1 MIKEIIA
8 TGADAN
14 AAIENGA
21 LLLGLP
27 REEVQFEI
35 IDLPRKGGFLGLKK
49 LPAKV
54 RVWVELPDEK
64 PAHRR
69 EEKPRRENAP
79 QKQNVKPAQK
89 AEKPT
94 KAEKPARTEKP
105 AKPEKAEKPDRAEKA
120 EKSAAEPKPAPV
132 EIEPTEEVRAKVEKA
147 AAYVGEILR
156 AMGLTEFTLTPR
168 YYEENVR
175 LQLSGEKIGSVIG
188 RRGETLDAIQ
198 YLASLV
204 ANRGEGEYI
213 RLSID
218 SGNYRE
224 KRARTLEA
232 LARKLANQAVRTG
245 RSITL
250 EPMNPYERRIIHGA
264 VATVKGA
271 TSASTGVEPN
281 RRVVISSTVPPTGGK
296 EAGKEGGRSRS
307 RNNRRRS
314 GSGSGSAASGGKG
327 GESRRRSGGEG
338 RRGRLEDPPA
348 IGGPVRREQAEA
360 VAEKS
365 GVEQELLSSAGK
377 RYGKLDV

>member
-64 PAHRR
+64 PARRR

-105 AKPEKAEKPDRAEKA
+105 VKPEKAEKPARTEKA
-120 EKSAAEPKPAPV
+120 EKPAAEPKPAPV

-314 GSGSGSAASGGKG
+314 GAASGGKG

-348 IGGPVRREQAEA
+348 IGGPVRREQTEA

>member
-1 MIKEIIA
+1 MIKEIVA

-14 AAIENGA
+14 AAIESGA

-27 REEVQFEI
+27 RDEVQFEI

-54 RVWVELPDEK
+54 RVWAELPDEK
-64 PAHRR
+64 PARS
-69 EEKPRRENAP
+69 EKPRRQEAPRKEN
-79 QKQNVKPAQK
+79 KPPR
-89 AEKPT
+89 AER
-94 KAEKPARTEKP
+94 AEKPARPEKPVKTEKP
-105 AKPEKAEKPDRAEKA
+105 EKSEKPRAIEEEKA
-120 EKSAAEPKPAPV
+120 APV
-132 EIEPTEEVRAKVEKA
+132 EIEPTDEVRAKVEKA
-147 AAYVGEILR
+147 AAYVSEILT
-156 AMGLTEFTLTPR
+156 AMGIAEFTLTPR

-175 LQLSGEKIGSVIG
+175 LQLSGEQIGGVIG

-264 VATVKGA
+264 VSTVKGA
-271 TSASTGVEPN
+271 TSSSTGVEPN
-281 RRVVISSTVPPTGGK
+281 RRVVIRSTVPPTGGK
-296 EAGKEGGRSRS
+296 DSSRSGGRGRNN
-307 RNNRRRS
+307 NNRRGNPGNRS
-314 GSGSGSAASGGKG
+314 ERRND
-327 GESRRRSGGEG
+327 GERRSRPAGE
-338 RRGRLEDPPA
+338 RRPRLEDPPA
-348 IGGPVRREQAEA
+348 IGGPVRREQPETAPK
-360 VAEKS
+360 AEKS
-365 GVEQELLSSAGK
+365 SVEQEILSANTGK
-377 RYGKLDV
+377 RYGKIDI